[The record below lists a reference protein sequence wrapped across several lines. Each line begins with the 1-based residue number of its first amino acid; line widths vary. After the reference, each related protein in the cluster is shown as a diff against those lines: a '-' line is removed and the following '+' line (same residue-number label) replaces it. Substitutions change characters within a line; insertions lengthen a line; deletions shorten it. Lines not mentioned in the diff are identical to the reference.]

1 MDWFKAGKGV
11 RQGCTVSSCLL
22 TCTVHQA
29 WLGDSQDSIKHAGRN
44 INNLRYADDTTQMAE
59 SKEDLK
65 SLLMR
70 VKGETKH
77 AGLKPRSWHLTP
89 SLHSKQMGKVE
100 TVAACVSLNSQTT
113 VDGDCSHETRRHL
126 LPGRKA
132 MADVG

>member
-1 MDWFKAGKGV
+1 MKFIQSNIDLPFII
-11 RQGCTVSSCLL
+11 R
-22 TCTVHQA
+22 
-29 WLGDSQDSIKHAGRN
+29 RN